1 MDDTKLPTIDE
12 AFAAARTLP
21 PEDQQELAADIMAR
35 VEEVQHPALPDEVR
49 AKLRDRL
56 SRPYEEIDRP
66 EFLAMLRR
74 HAPDI

>member
-21 PEDQQELAADIMAR
+21 PED
-35 VEEVQHPALPDEVR
+35 QHPALPDEVR